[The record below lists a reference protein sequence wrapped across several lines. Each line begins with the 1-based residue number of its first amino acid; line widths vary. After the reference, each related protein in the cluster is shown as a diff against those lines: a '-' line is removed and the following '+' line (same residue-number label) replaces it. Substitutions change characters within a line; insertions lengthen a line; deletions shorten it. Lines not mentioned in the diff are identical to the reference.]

1 MIKKF
6 KTLAHRINA
15 MARIDQAMRK
25 KIRKHT
31 TTKWNPHIDK
41 RNTLAMKK
49 IIAAYGW
56 PTIGMV
62 GKKASHNTWLLVQ
75 HADHDTP
82 FQEKC
87 LERMQKEFT
96 SDPASIQAKE
106 IAYLTDRIAIH
117 HGKKQTFGTQYKI
130 KPNGK
135 LELLPL
141 KNRKKVNLLRKKYGL
156 TTLQSHLKLVR
167 EKYK

>member
-1 MIKKF
+1 MNKKS
-6 KTLAHRINA
+6 KIIARRINT
-15 MARIDQAMRK
+15 MARIDQAIRK
-25 KIRKHT
+25 KMHKHKT
-31 TTKWNPHIDK
+31 SKWNSQIDK
-41 RNTLAMKK
+41 MNTLTMEK
-49 IIAAYGW
+49 IIAMYGW

-62 GKKASHNTWLLVQ
+62 GKKASHNAWLLVQ

-87 LERMQKEFT
+87 LRHIQKEFS
-96 SDPASIQAKE
+96 SDPESIQPKE

-117 HGKKQTFGTQYKI
+117 HGKEQIFGTQFRI
-130 KPNGK
+130 KPDGK

-141 KNRKKVNLLRKKYGL
+141 KNRAKVNVLRKKYGL
-156 TTLQSHLKLVR
+156 KTLQSYLKWVR